1 MLLRSCLSSWC
12 IVFVVIFRLF
22 CFSDKANRDYILKG
36 NGCIDTLLS
45 LFEVRPIHRPTQPTF
60 RLNSFLILCTILR
73 QSQTL
78 IYFFRTATMDKCV
91 RTSFKHSSKSSEN
104 RVSTK
109 ETCSV
114 IFVQFLFDSNVLVA
128 WNFADTSKRAAILV
142 SHGTTHALFVILAEE
157 GKAHDA
163 HDDLLIYIHQLLT
176 KLAPK
181 GSKTQAASPLV
192 TTHLFQE
199 WFSLIRPEVRCQGSI
214 DQCTSGDVGTAQTVL
229 LLSAHTP
236 IDRACR

>member
-45 LFEVRPIHRPTQPTF
+45 LFEVRPIHCPAQPTF
-60 RLNSFLILCTILR
+60 RLHAFLNLCTILR

-109 ETCSV
+109 EKLMFRHICAIFIWLERFGCVKLCRYEQACGHSRIARNHSRALRHLGGRREGTRRTRRPPHLHPPTPHKTRAQRFENASGISSCDHSSISRV
-114 IFVQFLFDSNVLVA
+114 IFFN
-128 WNFADTSKRAAILV
+128 
-142 SHGTTHALFVILAEE
+142 
-157 GKAHDA
+157 
-163 HDDLLIYIHQLLT
+163 
-176 KLAPK
+176 
-181 GSKTQAASPLV
+181 
-192 TTHLFQE
+192 
-199 WFSLIRPEVRCQGSI
+199 
-214 DQCTSGDVGTAQTVL
+214 
-229 LLSAHTP
+229 
-236 IDRACR
+236 